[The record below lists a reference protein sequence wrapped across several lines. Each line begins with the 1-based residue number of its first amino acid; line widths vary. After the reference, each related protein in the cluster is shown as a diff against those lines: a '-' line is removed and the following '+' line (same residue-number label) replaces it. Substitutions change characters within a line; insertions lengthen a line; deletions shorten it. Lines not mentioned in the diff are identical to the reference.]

1 MYHRVHKWIH
11 TGCEVFLVSIVAMID
26 QLGTVMTNVR
36 VVKEFEDVFPQ
47 EVPRLP
53 SAREVEFGIDVLPS
67 TTSISRAPY

>member
-1 MYHRVHKWIH
+1 
-11 TGCEVFLVSIVAMID
+11 
-26 QLGTVMTNVR
+26 MTNVR